1 MEMTNSIIIL
11 LGIAI
16 SSIAFGFHLGYS
28 KGIEHGINISIETA
42 IRETINHLQDE
53 FEKVGMKDQFTKII
67 EKVFDTKRLKL
78 EMEEKEDAKEL

>member
-1 MEMTNSIIIL
+1 MTEGIIIL

-16 SSIAFGFHLGYS
+16 SSIAFGFNIGYS

-53 FEKVGMKDQFTKII
+53 FEKVGLKDQFEEII

-78 EMEEKEDAKEL
+78 EMEEKEDAKE